1 MVFLLVNV
9 FHHAILAATLL
20 LQFRVTNQMPKSL
33 DAKLREG
40 RAVVDPVMNEKKSHG
55 NIKNYPENIRHGIM
69 LSTKIRKPKYNRDLQ
84 SAIFLK
90 RLEEQAELYPKK
102 IEAERLK
109 ICKLNELIEA
119 TQKKILIQR
128 SRLDGGIEVSQESSK
143 TVAKQVC
150 VYYLNKTLSRCAE
163 GRPRYK

>member
-1 MVFLLVNV
+1 
-9 FHHAILAATLL
+9 
-20 LQFRVTNQMPKSL
+20 
-33 DAKLREG
+33 
-40 RAVVDPVMNEKKSHG
+40 MNEKKSYG
-55 NIKNYPENIRHGIM
+55 CIKNHPENITHGIM
-69 LSTKIRKPKYNRDLQ
+69 LATKIRKPKCIRDLQ

-109 ICKLNELIEA
+109 NCKLNELIEA

-128 SRLDGGIEVSQESSK
+128 SHLDGMEVSQESSK

-150 VYYLNKTLSRCAE
+150 VYCLNKTLSRCAE
-163 GRPRYK
+163 G